1 MTYYHHVEEMENV
14 NWRFMKTFSGKYVNF
29 KKEINDV
36 DVKIFVRNLE
46 LGIITKVDG
55 MEKVLWSKGHYKG
68 HFESSYNG
76 CRSIQVKLLKKEV
89 EDIIRRKKAKG
100 LLYSTK

>member
-1 MTYYHHVEEMENV
+1 
-14 NWRFMKTFSGKYVNF
+14 MKTFSGKYVNF
-29 KKEINDV
+29 KKEVNEV
-36 DVKIFVRNLE
+36 NVKIFVRNLK

-55 MEKVLWSKGHYKG
+55 MEKILWSKGHYKG

-89 EDIIRRKKAKG
+89 KDIIRGNKAKG
-100 LLYSTK
+100 LLYTIK